1 MHVFLLK
8 TERGS
13 YWIAKKVIPEKQS
26 QLGSILQSQSVGAP
40 AMMEISPLVVT
51 CWMRFTFL
59 SSVSAM
65 KSSPLWE
72 TLMALADS
80 RVEWIATLLTKKWSM
95 PGTWQWMGRPAMIR
109 TRLFSEIWS
118 TMLLSKT
125 YNELSKGLTA
135 RSVGHSNRTCKKNRT
150 HTIRL
155 QYLSGAVLPWK
166 KNWLIGSPSHEF
178 QQCWCYPAKFGR
190 TVDWV
195 LW

>member
-1 MHVFLLK
+1 MQVLLLK
-8 TERGS
+8 RERGS
-13 YWIAKKVIPEKQS
+13 CWIAKKVIPEKQS

-109 TRLFSEIWS
+109 TRLFSEICS
-118 TMLLSKT
+118 TMLLSRT
-125 YNELSKGLTA
+125 YNELSMGLTA
-135 RSVGHSNRTCKKNRT
+135 RSVGHSNRTYKKNRALIIMLP
-150 HTIRL
+150 H
-155 QYLSGAVLPWK
+155 LSRDVFTLKIINSLLFLYYYW
-166 KNWLIGSPSHEF
+166 F
-178 QQCWCYPAKFGR
+178 QRHWCCLAMRDG
-190 TVDWV
+190 
-195 LW
+195 